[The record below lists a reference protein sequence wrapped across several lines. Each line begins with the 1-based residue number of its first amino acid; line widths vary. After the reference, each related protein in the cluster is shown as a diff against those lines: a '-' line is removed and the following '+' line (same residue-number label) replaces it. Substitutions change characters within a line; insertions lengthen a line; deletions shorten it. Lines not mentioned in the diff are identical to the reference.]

1 MNTSAE
7 APTGGGRTSGGVR
20 TSGVSG
26 DVGDAVPTSAEVS
39 VVIVSTTAS
48 PLREPTTTRAE
59 VPPSPI
65 ATATLPT
72 LGPVTERT
80 RSNVP
85 DVSVVPTITFT
96 KSKLELST
104 EDPPEESEESAS
116 FPTASKTKDTKIK
129 TTASVEDGLLTPSM
143 STSDNDVLIDL
154 PRFVQPSEADAA
166 TRTISSTLAPTQ
178 TPSVGEQWVI
188 NLGPILG
195 TFVGVFGALL
205 AAGIVMCLIN
215 ERTAKRRLM
224 HRTKRESAHVSTMPR
239 QESTHSSSMQPVRPS
254 SVGHS
259 VHGGDGFLIVEQ
271 AVSEKPFGSRAST
284 YFQGSQS
291 SENGATVKHLST
303 GTTDQWYQHYHPSL
317 PAQPVQHYQQ
327 YQQYQQYQE
336 YQDYQMRLYQ
346 YQSLQHRHN
355 LQQFPDPA
363 TPNSSEHSEMT
374 SPIEYA
380 LGKRVSSVVSLPR
393 AHSLAGEY
401 IAVTGAEH
409 QVRAWHAVTL
419 DAEGHVAETVDESGS
434 AVTLAQ

>member
-7 APTGGGRTSGGVR
+7 AATGGGRTR
-20 TSGVSG
+20 TGVSG
-26 DVGDAVPTSAEVS
+26 EVGDAVPTSAEVS
-39 VVIVSTTAS
+39 VVIVATTAS
-48 PLREPTTTRAE
+48 SAKGEPTTTRAE

-80 RSNVP
+80 RSFVP

-96 KSKLELST
+96 RSKLELST
-104 EDPPEESEESAS
+104 EDPPEESDVSAS
-116 FPTASKTKDTKIK
+116 FPTASKTKDTKSK
-129 TTASVEDGLLTPSM
+129 TAASVEDGLLTPSISM

-154 PRFVQPSEADAA
+154 PRFIQPSEANPA

-178 TPSVGEQWVI
+178 APSLGEQWVI

-224 HRTKRESAHVSTMPR
+224 NRTKRESAHVSTMPR

-284 YFQGSQS
+284 YFQGSQP
-291 SENGATVKHLST
+291 SEGGATVKHLST
-303 GTTDQWYQHYHPSL
+303 GTTDQWYQQYHPSQ
-317 PAQPVQHYQQ
+317 PVQPVQHYQQ

-401 IAVTGAEH
+401 TAVTGAEH

-419 DAEGHVAETVDESGS
+419 DTEGHVAETVDESGS